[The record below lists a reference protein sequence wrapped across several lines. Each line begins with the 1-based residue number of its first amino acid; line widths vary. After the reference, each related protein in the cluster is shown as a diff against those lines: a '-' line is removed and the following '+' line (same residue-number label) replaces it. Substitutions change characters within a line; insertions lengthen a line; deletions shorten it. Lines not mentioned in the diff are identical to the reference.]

1 MSKSIIITI
10 SDAEYDALRAAASAS
25 STTPEE
31 VASAVVAARFDRAGD
46 EWKRFDEAL
55 LAQLRNQGLLIEP
68 SNVPLPPKLAEIP
81 PAGTTQR
88 AQFEE
93 RLADELSD
101 ALEASGKT
109 ILDLI
114 ER

>member
-1 MSKSIIITI
+1 MPKSITITI
-10 SDAEYDALRAAASAS
+10 SDAEYDALRSAASAS

-31 VASAVVAARFDRAGD
+31 VASAVVAARFERPDG

-55 LAQLRNQGLLIEP
+55 LAQLRSQGLLIEP
-68 SNVPLPPKLAEIP
+68 HNVPLPPRLAEIP
-81 PAGTTQR
+81 PAGTTER
-88 AQFEE
+88 TQFEE

>member
-1 MSKSIIITI
+1 MSKSITITI
-10 SDAEYDALRAAASAS
+10 SDAEYDALRSAASAN
-25 STTPEE
+25 STTLEE
-31 VASAVVAARFDRAGD
+31 VASAVIAARFERPGD

-55 LAQLRNQGLLIEP
+55 LAQLRNQGLLVEP
-68 SNVPLPPKLAEIP
+68 RSLVPSPKLAEIP
-81 PAGTTQR
+81 PAGSTER
-88 AQFEE
+88 VQFEE